1 MTIDELTT
9 LAVAAS
15 WAAVVGTIVL
25 MYWQTRQAQKLN
37 SGNAVIA
44 LREQFDKAD
53 MRRSRRRLAH
63 GLLSG
68 DANTPVPFDIAR
80 FFELIGYLTHR
91 GILEDTLVWDAFG
104 GWITSYYVCMRSPV
118 DRIGNARNEF
128 RDHLIFGEFEWLNNR
143 MVTLDSLRLGG
154 PIPPM
159 EELVQDGR
167 MMLGHESKMDDL
179 SD

>member
-1 MTIDELTT
+1 MSFDELTT

-44 LREQFDKAD
+44 LREQFDHAE
-53 MRRSRRRLAH
+53 MRFSRRRLAA

-68 DANTPVPFDIAR
+68 DPNTAVPFDIAR
-80 FFELIGYLTHR
+80 FFELMGYLTHR
-91 GILEDTLVWDAFG
+91 GILDESLVWDAFG
-104 GWITSYYVCMRSPV
+104 GWITAYYILMRSPV
-118 DRIGNARNEF
+118 DRIGNARDEY
-128 RDHLIFGEFEWLNNR
+128 RDHSVFGEFEWLFNR
-143 MVTLDSLRLGG
+143 MVRLDNLRIGG
-154 PIPPM
+154 PVPSQEQM
-159 EELVQDGR
+159 LRDGR
-167 MMLGHESKMDDL
+167 MMLTHESKMDDL

>member
-1 MTIDELTT
+1 MALDELTT

-44 LREQFDKAD
+44 LREQFDHTE
-53 MRRSRRRLAH
+53 MRLARRRLAI

-68 DANTPVPFDIAR
+68 DPEAPIPFEIPR
-80 FFELIGYLTHR
+80 FFELMGYLTHR
-91 GILEDTLVWDAFG
+91 GILDETLIWDAFG
-104 GWITSYYVCMRSPV
+104 GWVTAYFALMRSPV
-118 DRIGNARNEF
+118 DRIGRAREEY
-128 RDHLIFGEFEWLNNR
+128 RDHLVFGEFEWLHER
-143 MVTLDSLRLGG
+143 MVQLDTERIGG
-154 PIPPM
+154 PRPTL
-159 EELVQDGR
+159 EELVRDGR
-167 MMLGHESKMDDL
+167 MMLGHEGRMDDL